1 MEAPDGQVLHHSGTR
16 HRSVVVASG
25 TGCRPL
31 HQIKLAKDTTGPFT
45 LSPAGVIPIPLNT
58 VMLIPDWWPSIPVSD
73 TMRLFTHNFLQCHVK
88 GCTSNNFPLSLS
100 ETEIAQREAEFSSDF
115 MKAYMCK
122 LDYVAL
128 LATINEVGSI
138 VWDAFDCGPSDAPS
152 LFSLN

>member
-1 MEAPDGQVLHHSGTR
+1 
-16 HRSVVVASG
+16 
-25 TGCRPL
+25 
-31 HQIKLAKDTTGPFT
+31 
-45 LSPAGVIPIPLNT
+45 
-58 VMLIPDWWPSIPVSD
+58 
-73 TMRLFTHNFLQCHVK
+73 MRLFTHNFLQCHVK

-138 VWDAFDCGPSDAPS
+138 VWDASDCGPSDAPS
-152 LFSLN
+152 LCSLNWSMICQRNCPNSLMRPSFASSTTFSLRYPLG